1 MLGSHKPMKSL
12 YNPKRIFLVALALL
26 LLSAASG
33 TWMIYRLYA
42 TENLVR
48 HTYDVLL
55 SINSVTSDLAK
66 AGRFRLAFLESG
78 NHTFVDEFVS
88 ARALVHADIANVRS
102 LVPDN
107 PEQMANCDR
116 LEATANVRLGIL
128 QQSIERKQ
136 AGLSEPLEEA
146 STTGEVVKASFEAA
160 AIAGH
165 MNSVEEAL
173 LEKRSTLTSQLFRI
187 MLAILFVTFSLAIL
201 LLFAFYRI
209 LWRELQQRSNAEGN
223 AQRLSVLVMTMQDE
237 ERRKFARELHDSL
250 GQNLTAAKIL
260 ADQLIRKLP
269 DEKGLSELQGIVTET
284 LTETRTISHLLHPP
298 LLDEMGFATAARW
311 YMEGYAKRT
320 GIAVSIDMPEEP
332 VRLPRILE
340 LTLFRVLQES
350 LTNIHRHSKSKKAEV
365 SYIVASEGLSL
376 RVRDFGVGIPS
387 EKLVAFTAEGSSD
400 GVGLAGMRERVRE
413 QGGTLKVS
421 SGAAGTVVQVTFSK
435 PHLAEA
441 AETTTATL
449 PMPLRSSNP

>member
-1 MLGSHKPMKSL
+1 MKSL

-26 LLSAASG
+26 VLSAISG

-55 SINSVTSDLAK
+55 SINSVTSNLAK
-66 AGRFRLAFLESG
+66 AGRFRLAFLENGETS
-78 NHTFVDEFVS
+78 FVNEFMS
-88 ARALVHADIANVRS
+88 ARASVHSDISNLRS
-102 LVPDN
+102 LISDS
-107 PEQMANCDR
+107 PEQLANCDR
-116 LEATANVRLGIL
+116 LESAANLRLGIL

-136 AGLSEPLEEA
+136 AGLFEPTQEA
-146 STTGEVVKASFEAA
+146 STTGDVVKASFETA
-160 AIAGH
+160 AITSQ
-165 MNSVEEAL
+165 MNGVEEAL
-173 LEKRSTLTSQLFRI
+173 LEKRSTLTSKLFRS
-187 MLAILFVTFSLAIL
+187 MLAILFLTFSIAIL

-269 DEKGLSELQGIVTET
+269 DEKGLSELQSIVTET

-320 GIAVSIDMPEEP
+320 GIAVNVDMPEEP

-365 SYIVASEGLSL
+365 SYTVASEGLSL

-387 EKLVAFTAEGSSD
+387 EKLIAFTADGSSD

-413 QGGTLKVS
+413 QGGTLGVS
-421 SGAAGTVVQVTFSK
+421 SGTAGTIVQVTFSK
-435 PHLAEA
+435 PHLAETS
-441 AETTTATL
+441 EATNALL
-449 PMPLRSSNP
+449 PAPLRSSNT